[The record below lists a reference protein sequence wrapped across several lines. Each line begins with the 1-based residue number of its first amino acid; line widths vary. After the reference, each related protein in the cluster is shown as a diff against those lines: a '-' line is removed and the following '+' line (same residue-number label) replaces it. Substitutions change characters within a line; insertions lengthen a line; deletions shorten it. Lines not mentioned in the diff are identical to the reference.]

1 MKRILGLDYGD
12 QRIGVA
18 LSDPGC
24 LIATPYSVLRHIG
37 WGPTA
42 RSVKQLLEET
52 GSDYIVLGL
61 PYNEDDSLGS
71 QAQEV
76 LGFAEILRQQGLR
89 VELQDERLTSM
100 EAEDSLRAGGKNW
113 QQSRTLVDQV
123 AAALILQA
131 YLDAKRVE

>member
-1 MKRILGLDYGD
+1 MKRILGLDYGN

-24 LIATPYSVLRHIG
+24 LIASPHSVLRHFG

-42 RSVKQLLEET
+42 RSVRQLLEET
-52 GSDYIVLGL
+52 GAEYIVLGL
-61 PYNEDDSLGS
+61 PYSMDGSLGD

-76 LGFAEILRQQGLR
+76 LGFAGGLRQQGLR

-113 QQSRTLVDQV
+113 QQSKTLVDQV

>member
-1 MKRILGLDYGD
+1 MSRLLGLDYGD

-24 LIATPYSVLRHIG
+24 LIATPHSVLRHIG

-42 RSVKQLLEET
+42 RAVRQLLEKT
-52 GSDYIVLGL
+52 GSEYIVLGL
-61 PYNEDDSLGS
+61 PYNVDGSLGA

-76 LGFAEILRQQGLR
+76 LGFAEVLRQQGLR